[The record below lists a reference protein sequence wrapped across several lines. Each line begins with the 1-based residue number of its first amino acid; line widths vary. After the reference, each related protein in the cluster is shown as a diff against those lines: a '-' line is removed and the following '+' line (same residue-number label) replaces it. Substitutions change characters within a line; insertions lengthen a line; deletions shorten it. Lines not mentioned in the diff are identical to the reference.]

1 MKKKLNLILLNWLS
15 KAVIITI
22 LPFIIGLLDNATK
35 WKDDNGNIINI
46 FKSGKIGVVLLT
58 FLYIIYIVY
67 VAYNERKQGKEKQI
81 INDLKEQQKNN
92 ELYIESYKNTLETM
106 NNLMNFSKDKIND
119 FTKKMLLINNANLL
133 NLDLLNSNLES
144 MFKDIS
150 TCICNDIVNNLKKLS
165 QYETDISASIYLRYN
180 KKSGKRNNDCI
191 KMVAYYGNQNS
202 WPSIIES
209 EIILAKKKDYQY
221 AKLFLKNN
229 PKVVAYPTEEEIK
242 ENFAYERN
250 PSEYDGEY
258 TQYIGIPISCSE
270 GHILSSL
277 EIIAHHGTII
287 AETKQGLLEIVN
299 KYIIVYRN
307 YILLLHKIEK
317 GLKSKNIDIEKEK
330 L

>member
-1 MKKKLNLILLNWLS
+1 MILNIKRIGGNNLKKKLNLILLNWLS

-92 ELYIESYKNTLETM
+92 ELYIESYKNTLEAM

-119 FTKKMLLINNANLL
+119 FTKKTLLINNWDLL
-133 NLDLLNSNLES
+133 SLNLLNSNLES

-209 EIILAKKKDYQY
+209 EIILAKK
-221 AKLFLKNN
+221 
-229 PKVVAYPTEEEIK
+229 
-242 ENFAYERN
+242 R
-250 PSEYDGEY
+250 
-258 TQYIGIPISCSE
+258 
-270 GHILSSL
+270 
-277 EIIAHHGTII
+277 IINM
-287 AETKQGLLEIVN
+287 Q
-299 KYIIVYRN
+299 N
-307 YILLLHKIEK
+307 YF
-317 GLKSKNIDIEKEK
+317 
-330 L
+330 